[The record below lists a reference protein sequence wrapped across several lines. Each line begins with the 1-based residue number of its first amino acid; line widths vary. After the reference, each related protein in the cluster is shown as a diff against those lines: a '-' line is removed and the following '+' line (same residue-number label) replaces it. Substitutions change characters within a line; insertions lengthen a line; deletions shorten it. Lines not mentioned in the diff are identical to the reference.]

1 MASTWNRESLIQGL
15 KAQHPSIQQ
24 FALEALVDL
33 WLKNPDKVKELA
45 REDQIKQAKLARKKP
60 ATRTLEEIAA
70 ANANCLMAG
79 AVEVTNPEEKCEA
92 IVVDDEPQD
101 SVAEEVDSAAA

>member
-1 MASTWNRESLIQGL
+1 MAAAWNRESLIQGL

-33 WLKNPDKVKELA
+33 WLKSPDTVKQLA
-45 REDQIKQAKLARKKP
+45 REDQVKQAKLARKKP

-70 ANANCLMAG
+70 ANASCLMAG
-79 AVEVTNPEEKCEA
+79 AVEVRNPEEKYEA
-92 IVVDDEPQD
+92 SVVNDEPQVH
-101 SVAEEVDSAAA
+101 VAEEVDSVAA